1 MRIVAAQ
8 ASTVRLTSTTRN
20 SAINFD
26 EMTATVLAIRTDVRR
41 NGKDLV
47 GFAFNSIGRYDHTG
61 LLHDRF
67 IPRLLVADPLQYAD
81 ERGGIDPVR
90 AWAIVMTNEKP
101 GGHGERAGAVGLLD
115 AALWDVAAKISDE
128 PLWVHLGKLDAA
140 DCRAEAFA
148 DVYASGGHYRAQD
161 DIAGLCEDIR
171 RAMARGHRRFK
182 IKIGGADLV
191 TDLRRVESVLSV
203 LEPNMRLA
211 VDGNGTFALDT
222 AMRYAEAF
230 VAYPL
235 MWLEEPV
242 SPLDFESHRRLAELT
257 SVPLAV
263 GENLFSADDAR
274 NLLRY
279 GGLRHHCDV
288 LQFDISLS
296 YGIVEYRRILDEL
309 ARMGWNRRRCAPH
322 AGHLLALNSVAGF
335 GLGLAEFAMD
345 ETSLFGKLTSHVP
358 VYDGRIRLSDAP
370 GTGFE
375 IMPAFSEIFG
385 ELMN

>member
-47 GFAFNSIGRYDHTG
+47 GFAFDSIGRYDHTG

-191 TDLRRVESVLSV
+191 TDLRRVRV
-203 LEPNMRLA
+203 
-211 VDGNGTFALDT
+211 G
-222 AMRYAEAF
+222 
-230 VAYPL
+230 
-235 MWLEEPV
+235 
-242 SPLDFESHRRLAELT
+242 
-257 SVPLAV
+257 AV
-263 GENLFSADDAR
+263 GA
-274 NLLRY
+274 
-279 GGLRHHCDV
+279 
-288 LQFDISLS
+288 
-296 YGIVEYRRILDEL
+296 
-309 ARMGWNRRRCAPH
+309 
-322 AGHLLALNSVAGF
+322 
-335 GLGLAEFAMD
+335 
-345 ETSLFGKLTSHVP
+345 
-358 VYDGRIRLSDAP
+358 
-370 GTGFE
+370 
-375 IMPAFSEIFG
+375 
-385 ELMN
+385 